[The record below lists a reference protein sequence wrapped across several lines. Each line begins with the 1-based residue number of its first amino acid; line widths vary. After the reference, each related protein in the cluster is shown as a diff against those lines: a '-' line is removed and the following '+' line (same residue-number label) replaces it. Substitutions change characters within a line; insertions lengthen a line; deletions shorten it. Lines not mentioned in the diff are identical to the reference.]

1 MTLQCGR
8 AASRTLKGD
17 FALTLSAAFP
27 WCKCGVGFA
36 FVFGF
41 AFTLTLAFTFAFRR
55 QLAFPFSFGCTPKT
69 RDWSIGNGV

>member
-1 MTLQCGR
+1 MTLHYGQ
-8 AASRTLKGD
+8 AASRALKGD

-36 FVFGF
+36 FVFGL

-55 QLAFPFSFGCTPKT
+55 QLAFPFSFGSAPKT
-69 RDWSIGNGV
+69 RDWSVSHCV